1 GSHMAYAQFFSD
13 VREAE
18 GQLQKLQEA
27 LRRKYSCDRSATV
40 TRLEDLLQ
48 DAQDEKEQLNE
59 YKGHLSGLAKRA
71 KAVGSGNQEAQEAVT
86 RLEAQHQAL
95 VTLWH
100 QLHVDMKS
108 LLAWQSLRRDVQL
121 IRSWSLA
128 TFRTLKPEEQRQAL
142 HSLEL
147 HYQAFLRDSQ
157 DAGGFGPEDRL
168 MAEREYGSCSHHY
181 QQLLQSLEQG
191 AQEE

>member
-1 GSHMAYAQFFSD
+1 MWS
-13 VREAE
+13 
-18 GQLQKLQEA
+18 L
-27 LRRKYSCDRSATV
+27 SA
-40 TRLEDLLQ
+40 
-48 DAQDEKEQLNE
+48 
-59 YKGHLSGLAKRA
+59 
-71 KAVGSGNQEAQEAVT
+71 

-108 LLAWQSLRRDVQL
+108 LLAWQSLNRDIQL
-121 IRSWSLA
+121 IRSWSLV

-142 HSLEL
+142 RNLEL

-168 MAEREYGSCSHHY
+168 VAEREYGSCSRHY

-191 AQEE
+191 MGWTREGGGKAGCV